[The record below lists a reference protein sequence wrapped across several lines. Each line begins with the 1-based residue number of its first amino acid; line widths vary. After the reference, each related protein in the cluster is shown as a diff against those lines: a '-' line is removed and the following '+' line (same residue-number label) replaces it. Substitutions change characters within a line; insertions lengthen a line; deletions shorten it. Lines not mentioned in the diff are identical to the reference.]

1 MPVDTSSYRTF
12 AFFAAVLAL
21 LCWSMGP
28 AAAADAPKAV
38 AHTVAID
45 GTNFQPAMLAVK
57 VGDSVTWVNEDP
69 NPHTATS
76 IAGGFG
82 SHEIAPG
89 RSWKYTATKK
99 GEFAHVCTFHPTM
112 KATLKVE

>member
-1 MPVDTSSYRTF
+1 MNTSSYRTV
-12 AFFAAVLAL
+12 AFFAAALAL

-28 AAAADAPKAV
+28 AAAADAAKA
-38 AHTVAID
+38 ATHTGAID
-45 GTNFQPAMLAVK
+45 GTAFQPAALTVK
-57 VGDSVTWVNEDP
+57 VGDSVVWVNKDP
-69 NPHTATS
+69 LPHTVTS
-76 IAGGFG
+76 AAGGFD

-99 GEFAHVCTFHPTM
+99 GEFAYVCIFHPTM